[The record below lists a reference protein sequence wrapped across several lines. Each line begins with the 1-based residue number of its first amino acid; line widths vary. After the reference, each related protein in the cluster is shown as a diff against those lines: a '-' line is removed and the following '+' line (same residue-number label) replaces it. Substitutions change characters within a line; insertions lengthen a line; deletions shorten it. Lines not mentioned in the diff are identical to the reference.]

1 MTRYGQVV
9 ALDLTKVSIRLL
21 NNSCALMAGVNFC
34 RLEFPRH
41 RSKGGRV
48 MERTVCDMI
57 PLKENRMFHWFLDIR
72 LIGGSSQF
80 IGKYQLATLNPY
92 LNVHLLKS
100 PFQG

>member
-1 MTRYGQVV
+1 
-9 ALDLTKVSIRLL
+9 
-21 NNSCALMAGVNFC
+21 
-34 RLEFPRH
+34 
-41 RSKGGRV
+41 